1 MSPIKSNSFE
11 ERLKSWL
18 APILMV
24 IVGWYTSTTINE
36 IKADVKIL
44 LQHDIS
50 NTERTKYLEIELK
63 TLREQKSKV
72 TSYNTEATLQLFKY
86 EAEKTKMLVYD
97 TAKHIHLYI

>member
-63 TLREQKSKV
+63 TLREQKTKV
-72 TSYNTEATLQLFKY
+72 TSYNTIPPIKLFRY
-86 EAEKTKMLVYD
+86 DGDKTKMLVYD
-97 TAKHIHLYI
+97 TSKHTYLYI